1 MPFSIPWTDVEPAGF
16 ATQLRAYH
24 WRCRADFSVG
34 AWSLNLAVFHEGD
47 LVGVQGLEAKH
58 YLVTRSGETG
68 SWLGQAHQGRGI
80 GTAMRQA
87 MCAFAF
93 DHLDAAEVTSGA
105 FLDNPASRA
114 VSRKVGYRVQR
125 RACGCSDARGSWPS
139 IVNLVLG
146 PHDLVRGEHPLE
158 VERTGGVPTLDRPGF
173 VACPRA
179 WQNRGLSSVPFPDP
193 LIRAARHPEFS
204 DLEPHPVPESSPTTT
219 SEETPQT
226 WPSRSV

>member
-1 MPFSIPWTDVEPAGF
+1 MGM
-16 ATQLRAYH
+16 
-24 WRCRADFSVG
+24 
-34 AWSLNLAVFHEGD
+34 
-47 LVGVQGLEAKH
+47 QGLAAKH
-58 YLVTRSGETG
+58 YLVTRSAETG
-68 SWLGQAHQGRGI
+68 SWLGRAHQGQGI

-93 DHLDAAEVTSGA
+93 DHLDAAEVTSAA

-114 VSRKVGYRVQR
+114 VSRKVGYRSNGVVRVQR
-125 RACGCSDARGSWPS
+125 REGELAERE
-139 IVNLVLG
+139 NLVLG
-146 PHDLVRGEHPLE
+146 P
-158 VERTGGVPTLDRPGF
+158 ERSGPGRAPAGGRRAGGVPTLDRPGF

-179 WQNRGLSSVPFPDP
+179 WQNRGLSSVPFRT
-193 LIRAARHPEFS
+193 LSSGRHGTPSFS